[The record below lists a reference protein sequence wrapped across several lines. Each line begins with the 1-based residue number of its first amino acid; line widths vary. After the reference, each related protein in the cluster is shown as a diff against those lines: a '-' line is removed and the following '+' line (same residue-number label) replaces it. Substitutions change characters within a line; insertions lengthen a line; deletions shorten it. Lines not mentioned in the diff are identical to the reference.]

1 MLKYDQ
7 FLLESNKDNLI
18 NIILQSLEQTLTSM
32 VERIESAAIAKGEK
46 RFSNW
51 QKEMTK
57 LSLTYDLI
65 KSIET
70 YTIPSDTL
78 ISFNSYTS
86 VKGNIEIS
94 AKITRG
100 EDTFYLNT
108 EAIYAGGYNIQ
119 KLHYRYITKTN
130 LPRTKSDSI
139 TKIYAEKIKKMTKLQ
154 KLNSEIEQ
162 NMKSIVLD
170 DEKILKNSSLT
181 DAQIL
186 EILIKDDRYS
196 TLTKTWDEIPP
207 TAPAKEW
214 GKEKWEEHQK
224 EYIASSIDHWK
235 TVNIKWSKQH
245 KDAMLKQNEK
255 LQQKLNSYL

>member
-1 MLKYDQ
+1 MLKYEQ
-7 FLLESNKDNLI
+7 FLLETNRDNI
-18 NIILQSLEQTLTSM
+18 VTVILDSLEQTLTSM
-32 VERIESAAIAKGEK
+32 VEKIESAAISDGK
-46 RFSNW
+46 RHFSNW

-70 YTIPSDTL
+70 YTLSTDEL

-94 AKITRG
+94 AKISRG
-100 EDTFYLNT
+100 EEIFSLQT

-130 LPRTKSDSI
+130 LPRTKSDVI
-139 TKIYAEKIKKMTKLQ
+139 TKMYAEKIKKMTKLQ
-154 KLNSEIEQ
+154 KFNLEIE
-162 NMKSIVLD
+162 NNLKSIVLD
-170 DEKILKNSSLT
+170 EERILKNSALT
-181 DAQIL
+181 DDQIFD
-186 EILIKDDRYS
+186 IIVKDDKYR

-207 TAPAKEW
+207 GAPAKEW
-214 GKEKWEEHQK
+214 GEEKWKEHQK
-224 EYIASSIDHWK
+224 EYITSSILHWK
-235 TVNIKWSKQH
+235 TVNIKWSQQH
-245 KDAMLKQNEK
+245 KDAMLKNNEK